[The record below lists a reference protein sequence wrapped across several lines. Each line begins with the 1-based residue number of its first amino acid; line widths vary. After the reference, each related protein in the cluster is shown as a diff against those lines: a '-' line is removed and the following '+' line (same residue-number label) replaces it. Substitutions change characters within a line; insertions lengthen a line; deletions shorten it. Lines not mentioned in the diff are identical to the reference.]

1 MRSLNLENHNL
12 SSPKYDESC
21 TQMVGESTN
30 FAYNIPQGIGVV
42 TKISGIFQMDF
53 SSKERNE
60 FQILYD
66 FP

>member
-1 MRSLNLENHNL
+1 
-12 SSPKYDESC
+12 
-21 TQMVGESTN
+21 MVGESTN